1 MAKIQAL
8 ALTLFLGGL
17 FSLGASAAW
26 ADGYRFVGWRYGGP
40 YFGGQRFWG
49 PSYEGPRYDG
59 PPDYDVEGV
68 PPAGPP
74 LGPPGGPGGGP
85 PGGPPDERVGM
96 PAGPPPPGPRK
107 CYTSAE
113 TRERVVSANLREPF
127 ALMRKASAM
136 TQAEALAGKLCRWN
150 DQDIYE
156 ISLLRRDG
164 MLIHVYLNAATG
176 QPVGAPNAH

>member
-26 ADGYRFVGWRYGGP
+26 ADGYRFGGWRYGGP

-68 PPAGPP
+68 PPAGA
-74 LGPPGGPGGGP
+74 
-85 PGGPPDERVGM
+85 

-164 MLIHVYLNAATG
+164 MLIHVYMNAATG

>member
-26 ADGYRFVGWRYGGP
+26 ADGYRLVGWRYGGP

-68 PPAGPP
+68 PPV
-74 LGPPGGPGGGP
+74 GPPGGRAGGP

-96 PAGPPPPGPRK
+96 PAGSPPPGPRK

-164 MLIHVYLNAATG
+164 MLIHVYMNAATG